1 MAIKVLI
8 VEDDSNIAQLLQ
20 LYLEKEGFET
30 QVASDG
36 GQGVTLFHI
45 MLPVLDGGGV
55 CRKIRETDQT
65 PIIMMTAKGEL
76 EDKVSGLEMGADDY
90 IVKPFEMKE
99 VMARIHAVLRRYGGE
114 EQQRK
119 KITYDKLVID
129 MDSYELL
136 VDGKRVDTPPK
147 EMELLY
153 HLASTPNRVFTR
165 NQLLDG
171 GRAYQTAAGEA
182 GRGLGPVEHQDGLGR
197 RL

>member
-36 GQGVTLFHI
+36 GQGLSLFHSFAPDLVLLDI
-45 MLPVLDGGGV
+45 MLPVLDGWSV
-55 CRKIRETDQT
+55 CKKIRETDKT

-99 VMARIHAVLRRYGGE
+99 VMARIHAVLRRYGGTWPPLPTGSLPE
-114 EQQRK
+114 TSCWTRCGALTTSG
-119 KITYDKLVID
+119 IPGRWTYTSSACGRSWKGCLT
-129 MDSYELL
+129 S
-136 VDGKRVDTPPK
+136 G
-147 EMELLY
+147 
-153 HLASTPNRVFTR
+153 ASRPC
-165 NQLLDG
+165 G
-171 GRAYQTAAGEA
+171 A
-182 GRGLGPVEHQDGLGR
+182 
-197 RL
+197 